1 MRPLPEL
8 AAAYADA
15 ACDTYPVVATLL
27 GRHEHD
33 ARLGEFTPAAFAAH
47 ASTLRALRT
56 EVAGHLASSDP
67 VAHADAAALDGL
79 IAVRLLE
86 LDDDQQWRRN
96 PDAAIEG
103 ALSGCFALLLRDFAP
118 L

>member
-1 MRPLPEL
+1 
-8 AAAYADA
+8 
-15 ACDTYPVVATLL
+15 
-27 GRHEHD
+27 
-33 ARLGEFTPAAFAAH
+33 
-47 ASTLRALRT
+47 TLRALRT

-118 L
+118 LEERLASLASRLDAVPAYIAAARQCWSEVPALWAGTAAESASAGADF